1 MAFASASAAP
11 LVRPKPCLTFRG
23 RVGVGGVTRLD
34 VTGFAHLPCA
44 RGGRRVVT
52 VVRAARDE
60 SLTTATD
67 TSDWQVP
74 NVSGMTNAMRDLG
87 PATANPLVVATV
99 ASSSAV
105 ATPTPG
111 AGVMF
116 TNPGLV
122 AGVVGAAAATVACGV
137 FVANATR
144 KDSQQPNE
152 LEIMSA
158 FGGGDK
164 KFPIIK
170 KYATNVSERYAT
182 QLPKKLQAVVF
193 TEIIK
198 VAALG
203 AFSSLYV
210 NIKQADA
217 LGHPVVLINQLNLQH
232 TPRTPEVNAEDVEKF
247 VLDVLDQ
254 EDEHV
259 GFIPRSMETE
269 LIRNAFVAGI
279 YIMEDAVQSFSARL
293 FGSTYSLEIAPAKRG
308 WQRPK
313 LGTNVTLTDA
323 QLTKLVREE
332 LKAPLLTRFAPS
344 LEQNVARVAVALA
357 GEGTCSLSQ
366 IQAHYLPIVQS
377 NHSLTLRKTD
387 TFFNLSQ
394 VVGTAEFVFLGLPL
408 KFRLRAKETA
418 VSETVMDAAAQEMLS
433 EERNSEEGATKESTS
448 ENTDAIIEA
457 YVEAYMSSRGG
468 GFGAGGSFFFS
479 KVRNGP
485 FLNPASLFSHT
496 RLTLFFYDQ
505 RIWKG
510 TRTWDF

>member
-1 MAFASASAAP
+1 
-11 LVRPKPCLTFRG
+11 
-23 RVGVGGVTRLD
+23 
-34 VTGFAHLPCA
+34 
-44 RGGRRVVT
+44 
-52 VVRAARDE
+52 
-60 SLTTATD
+60 
-67 TSDWQVP
+67 
-74 NVSGMTNAMRDLG
+74 
-87 PATANPLVVATV
+87 
-99 ASSSAV
+99 
-105 ATPTPG
+105 
-111 AGVMF
+111 
-116 TNPGLV
+116 
-122 AGVVGAAAATVACGV
+122 
-137 FVANATR
+137 
-144 KDSQQPNE
+144 
-152 LEIMSA
+152 MSA

-232 TPRTPEVNAEDVEKF
+232 TRAQHPEVNAEDVEKF

-366 IQAHYLPIVQS
+366 IQAHCLPIVQS

-433 EERNSEEGATKESTS
+433 EERNSEEGATKESTLRKHRRDHRS
-448 ENTDAIIEA
+448 
-457 YVEAYMSSRGG
+457 VRRGVHE
-468 GFGAGGSFFFS
+468 FARAAVSARGGSFF
-479 KVRNGP
+479 
-485 FLNPASLFSHT
+485 LF
-496 RLTLFFYDQ
+496 
-505 RIWKG
+505 KG
-510 TRTWDF
+510 T